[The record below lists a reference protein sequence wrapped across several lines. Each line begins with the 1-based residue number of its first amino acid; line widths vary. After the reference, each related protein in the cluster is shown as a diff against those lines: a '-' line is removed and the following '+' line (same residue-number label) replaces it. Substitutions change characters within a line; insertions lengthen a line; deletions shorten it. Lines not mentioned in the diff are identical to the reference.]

1 MSIPV
6 FILAAFGL
14 VVTWRRKW
22 RQLMF
27 IYLVIGLTI
36 GECLIFYGSSRFRA
50 PIEPMLVILL
60 SGGIWW
66 VIFKVTNARKK
77 RTIDSMKMHVS
88 GHEIPNER
96 GQTSNQLPHTPL

>member
-1 MSIPV
+1 MLIPV

-66 VIFKVTNARKK
+66 VIFKVTNARMKS
-77 RTIDSMKMHVS
+77 TIDIMEMQVS
-88 GHEIPNER
+88 GQEKHYDE
-96 GQTSNQLPHTPL
+96 GHSTT